1 MSQATLER
9 DLAPEADNSAR
20 GTFARTALR
29 VVILSVVVTAL
40 VAGLYAMFGRNGSD
54 PLAAQG
60 TGASTGTSKNNGN
73 GATTGT
79 KTQAAKPPTYAEKA
93 ATLAAK
99 LPKDAGVAE
108 RRAKLVGYLGK
119 MDIKI
124 TAASSPA
131 TAASQA
137 CTFLRGGTSPAEL
150 INGVASGGGYT
161 KAQSK
166 AFLLGATSL
175 YCPTQAKNFR

>member
-9 DLAPEADNSAR
+9 DLAPEADNSAH
-20 GTFARTALR
+20 GAFARTALR

-40 VAGLYAMFGRNGSD
+40 VAGLYMMFGGNGSD
-54 PLAAQG
+54 PLATQ
-60 TGASTGTSKNNGN
+60 GASTSTGKTNVK
-73 GATTGT
+73 GATTGV
-79 KTQAAKPPTYAEKA
+79 KAQAAAKPPTYAEKA
-93 ATLAAK
+93 AALAAK

-108 RRAKLVGYLGK
+108 RRTKLISYLGK
-119 MDIKI
+119 MNIKL